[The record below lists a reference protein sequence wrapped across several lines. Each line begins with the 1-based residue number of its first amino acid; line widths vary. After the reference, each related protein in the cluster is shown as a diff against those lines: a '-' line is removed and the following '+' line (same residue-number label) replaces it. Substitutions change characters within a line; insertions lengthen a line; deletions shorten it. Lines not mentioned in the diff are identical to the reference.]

1 MRLLGQRPVDSHE
14 RAAEIAVQSLN
25 ILKGMSVKAPDPG
38 RLDECLTCLAF
49 SSWQGMSKQEILGTL
64 LRLGVTVDY
73 LASKHRV
80 LLSRLTERPV
90 EKPLPSV
97 DDHKR
102 RRSLQQAK
110 QEKQQLLSFYKL
122 LDAWKP
128 SRWSRSS
135 HRLKKAYSSLMDEA
149 KPQAEAAMRKK
160 CRGLLLERSSG
171 NDFFI
176 FNNLFMSCSM
186 RGFQMLAIQ
195 LTMNSQ
201 YLHALKRKASSS
213 SSSLALLLEFLSRF
227 LELMLGGILLRMRD
241 LRLVFIHWCAVLLEE
256 VEVAESNICWK
267 HLIELSTT
275 LLSEDE
281 EKLLQLLCKTCRPTN
296 HLLHGMRVAR
306 KNTNAEIRSHGP
318 NIVNVLY

>member
-97 DDHKR
+97 DDHKP

-128 SRWSRSS
+128 RQ
-135 HRLKKAYSSLMDEA
+135 
-149 KPQAEAAMRKK
+149 P
-160 CRGLLLERSSG
+160 
-171 NDFFI
+171 
-176 FNNLFMSCSM
+176 
-186 RGFQMLAIQ
+186 MLAIQ

-201 YLHALKRKASSS
+201 YLDALKRKASSS
-213 SSSLALLLEFLSRF
+213 SGSLALLLEFLSRF

-281 EKLLQLLCKTCRPTN
+281 EKLLQLLCKTCHPTN
-296 HLLHGMRVAR
+296 HLLQGMRVAR

>member
-97 DDHKR
+97 DDHKP

-149 KPQAEAAMRKK
+149 KPQAEAASAVA
-160 CRGLLLERSSG
+160 CCWRGA
-171 NDFFI
+171 
-176 FNNLFMSCSM
+176 
-186 RGFQMLAIQ
+186 MLAIQ

-201 YLHALKRKASSS
+201 YLDALKRKASSS
-213 SSSLALLLEFLSRF
+213 SSSLALLLGFLSRF
-227 LELMLGGILLRMRD
+227 LELMLGGILLQMRD
-241 LRLVFIHWCAVLLEE
+241 LRLVFIRGSGGCRVQHLLEAPHRALHHTSQRGRGE
-256 VEVAESNICWK
+256 AVAAP
-267 HLIELSTT
+267 
-275 LLSEDE
+275 
-281 EKLLQLLCKTCRPTN
+281 LQNLPPHQSPPPGHAGC
-296 HLLHGMRVAR
+296 
-306 KNTNAEIRSHGP
+306 
-318 NIVNVLY
+318 